1 MRLFN
6 FFKKHSRS
14 QGAIIEID
22 SPYDTVT
29 SKAAAMNIATA
40 SRCIQLISETV
51 ACVPI
56 VRQRKGAA
64 GQWEAYGGER
74 LLNVQPN
81 ADMSAFDFWAATVSG
96 LVCNGNA
103 YILPI
108 YDEYGLAAL
117 IPLTAQEVNYDYRN
131 GLYNVIS
138 TKYGAYN
145 GWYDRSDI
153 IHLRNRTRE
162 GLIGVG
168 VLASAAE
175 TLQIVSAGEK
185 ETKTRFKTGGKIAG
199 MLSNVAGLTGL
210 GNYDSEELDKVAKKI
225 ADSLDKGTRI
235 VTTPTDSKF
244 TPFAFSSADL
254 EFLSTRKFEV
264 REICRFFSVPPTLV
278 YDEGSTNYR
287 TGENANIDFFDHTII
302 PILTRIEQE
311 LTRKLVPSHRWGSER
326 LTFDLDAMSRR
337 PTASGIAYVTSRIN
351 IGLDTPNEARIAA
364 GKAPVDGGDVLLLSA
379 NLKDIKTFSDEHK
392 ENI

>member
-14 QGAIIEID
+14 QGAIVEMT

-29 SKAAAMNIATA
+29 DKAAAMNIATA

-56 VRQRKGAA
+56 IRQRKGASGA
-64 GQWEAYGGER
+64 WEVSGAES
-74 LLNVQPN
+74 LLNIQPN
-81 ADMSAFDFWAATVSG
+81 GDMSAFDFWAATVSG

-108 YDEYGLAAL
+108 YDKYGLAAL
-117 IPLTAQEVNYDYRN
+117 IPLTAQEVTYDYLN
-131 GLYNVIS
+131 GLYDVVS

-162 GLIGVG
+162 GLVGVG
-168 VLASAAE
+168 VLTSAAE
-175 TLQIVSAGEK
+175 TFQIVSAGEK

-210 GNYDSEELDKVAKKI
+210 ANYDAEELEKVAKKM
-225 ADSLDKGTRI
+225 AESLDKGNRI

-254 EFLSTRKFEV
+254 EFLATRKFEV

-311 LTRKLVPSHRWGSER
+311 LTRKLVPSHRWGQDR
-326 LTFDLDAMSRR
+326 LAFDLDAMSRR
-337 PTASGIAYVTSRIN
+337 PTAAGIAYATSRIN

-392 ENI
+392 ANI

>member
-14 QGAIIEID
+14 QGAIVEMT
-22 SPYDTVT
+22 SPYETVT
-29 SKAAAMNIATA
+29 DKAAAMNIATA

-56 VRQRKGAA
+56 VRQHKGTA
-64 GQWEAYGGER
+64 GQWETYGGER

-81 ADMSAFDFWAATVSG
+81 GDMSAFDFWASTVSG
-96 LVCNGNA
+96 LVCNGNS

-108 YDEYGLAAL
+108 YDIYGLSQL
-117 IPLTAQEVNYDYRN
+117 IPLTAQEVTYDCLN

-162 GLIGVG
+162 GLVGVG

-175 TLQIVSAGEK
+175 TFQIVSAGEK

-210 GNYDSEELDKVAKKI
+210 ANYDADELEKVAKKM
-225 ADSLDKGTRI
+225 AESLDKGNRI

-254 EFLSTRKFEV
+254 EFLATRKFEV

-311 LTRKLVPSHRWGSER
+311 LTRKLIPSHLWGRER
-326 LTFDLDAMSRR
+326 FAFDLDAMSRR
-337 PTASGIAYVTSRIN
+337 PTAAGIAYITSRIN

-364 GKAPVDGGDVLLLSA
+364 GKAPVEGGDVLLLSA
-379 NLKDIKTFSDEHK
+379 NLKDIKTFSDEYK
-392 ENI
+392 KNV

>member
-14 QGAIIEID
+14 QGAIVEMT

-29 SKAAAMNIATA
+29 DKAAAMNIATA

-56 VRQRKGAA
+56 VRQHKGTA
-64 GQWEAYGGER
+64 GQWETYGGER

-81 ADMSAFDFWAATVSG
+81 GDMSAFDFWASTVSG
-96 LVCNGNA
+96 LVCNGNS

-108 YDEYGLAAL
+108 YDKYGLSAL
-117 IPLTAQEVNYDYRN
+117 IPLTAQEVTYDYLN
-131 GLYNVIS
+131 GLYNVVS
-138 TKYGAYN
+138 MKYGAYN

-162 GLIGVG
+162 GLVGVG

-175 TLQIVSAGEK
+175 TFQIVSAGEK
-185 ETKTRFKTGGKIAG
+185 ETMTRFKTGGKIAG

-210 GNYDSEELDKVAKKI
+210 ANYDADELEKVAKKM
-225 ADSLDKGTRI
+225 AESLDKGNRI

-254 EFLSTRKFEV
+254 EFLATRKFEV

-311 LTRKLVPSHRWGSER
+311 LTRKLIPSHLWGRER
-326 LTFDLDAMSRR
+326 FAFDLDAMSRR
-337 PTASGIAYVTSRIN
+337 PTAAGIAYITSRIN

-364 GKAPVDGGDVLLLSA
+364 GKAPVEGGDVLLLSA
-379 NLKDIKTFSDEHK
+379 NLKDIKTFSDEYK
-392 ENI
+392 KNV